1 MFSPE
6 EVAEYYNTTQN
17 HYLRWWNLNKRL
29 SLHYGIHDRDS
40 KTFSESLVNT
50 NRIMMEKASI
60 TPSDRVLDA
69 GCGVGGAAI
78 FINKMKNAEVT
89 GISLSE
95 KQIKFARESVAK
107 YHPDARVRFEVMDFT
122 HTSFPDNS
130 FDVVWACES
139 VCQADKKAFVK
150 ESLRILKKGGRMI
163 LADFFLVKEHQ
174 RDNNEWIRKW
184 CDTWAVTEL
193 VTCDY
198 FTQRLAE
205 GGFSNLRSFDYT
217 SNIKHSARRM
227 YLASIFGAIS
237 SELYNSFHPGVSR
250 FAKTHYKCGYFQYMA
265 LKEELWCYKIILAI
279 K

>member
-1 MFSPE
+1 ME
-6 EVAEYYNTTQN
+6 IAGITQ
-17 HYLRWWNLNKRL
+17 
-29 SLHYGIHDRDS
+29 
-40 KTFSESLVNT
+40 
-50 NRIMMEKASI
+50 A
-60 TPSDRVLDA
+60 DRVLDA

-78 FINKMKNAEVT
+78 FLNTMKKAEVT

-95 KQIKFARESVAK
+95 KQIEFAKEQVTK
-107 YHPDARVRFEVMDFT
+107 YYPGANVRFEVMDFT
-122 HTSFPDNS
+122 NTSFPDNS

-150 ESLRILKKGGRMI
+150 ESLRILKNGGRLI
-163 LADFFLVKEHQ
+163 LTDFFLTKEHQ

-227 YLASIFGAIS
+227 YLASIFGAIP
-237 SELYNSFHPGVSR
+237 SELYNLFHPGVSR
-250 FAKTHYKCGYFQYMA
+250 FAKTHYRCGYFQYRA